1 MDTCCM
7 DGGALVSVVLDKDGG
22 SLVDQYIYTLHVAFK
37 SSQVQRCV
45 ALCSPHIQIQQR
57 LYKHLE
63 GLVMPVIR
71 LRRNSTL
78 KMCT

>member
-22 SLVDQYIYTLHVAFK
+22 SLVDQNIYTLHVPFK

-45 ALCSPHIQIQQR
+45 ALCSPHIQIQ
-57 LYKHLE
+57 
-63 GLVMPVIR
+63 
-71 LRRNSTL
+71 
-78 KMCT
+78 